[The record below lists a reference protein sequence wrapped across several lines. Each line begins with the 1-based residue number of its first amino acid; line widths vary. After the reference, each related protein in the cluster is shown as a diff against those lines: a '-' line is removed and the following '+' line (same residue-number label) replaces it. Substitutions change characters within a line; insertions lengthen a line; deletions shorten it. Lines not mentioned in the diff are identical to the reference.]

1 MDARQFDVLIIG
13 GGIAGLSAALT
24 LDPGLSVAIVAK
36 GKIKQSNTW
45 MAQGGIAVA
54 WDPDDSPEYHFEDT
68 MRVGQGLCDPVAVRV
83 LVEEAR
89 PAVEF
94 LLEIGAEFDR
104 EEGRIRLAMEGGHSR
119 ARVIHSGDST
129 GSTVAATLGK
139 EASRRGNLTLFDGCF
154 VTDLF
159 QSGGRVGG
167 AFVVEHGSSSAMLLR
182 AAVTLLAAGGLG
194 QIYQAT
200 TNPLAATGDGFAMGA
215 RAGAE
220 MFGMEFVQFHPTG
233 LWSDENPRF
242 LISEAVRGDGAYL
255 LDEGGHRYM
264 LGVHPL
270 AELAPRDVV
279 SAETARIMARQEL
292 DHVFLDARHLGAD
305 YLPRRF
311 PRLYEECARHGYD
324 MATGLVPVTPV
335 AHYMIGGVKTDLD
348 CATNLPGLFA
358 CGEVAYSGV
367 HGANRLA
374 SNSLLEGLVFGR
386 RFARKINALDDLGQ
400 ASSPGQAARRQLTA
414 PAGGVSK
421 KGADDIKVALRSV
434 MSRHAWI
441 FREAAGLE
449 QGLREVDE
457 LLRRLGPGPYGS
469 LTAWEAAN
477 MVEVA
482 RLVLAGALSR
492 RSSIGTHTRTDED

>member
-24 LDPGLSVAIVAK
+24 LDPGLAVAIVAK
-36 GKIKQSNTW
+36 GKIKQSSTW

-54 WDPDDSPEYHFEDT
+54 WDKADSSESHFEDT
-68 MRVGQGLCDPVAVRV
+68 MRAGQGLCDPVAVRV

-94 LLEIGAEFDR
+94 LLEIGAQFDR
-104 EEGRIRLAMEGGHSR
+104 EGGEIRLAREGGHSR

-139 EASRRGNLTLFDGCF
+139 EASKRENITLFDGWF
-154 VTDLF
+154 VTDLLE
-159 QSGGRVGG
+159 QDGEVSG
-167 AFVVEHGSSSAMLLR
+167 ALAMEPGSVHTAILL
-182 AAVTLLAAGGLG
+182 APVTLLAAGGLG
-194 QIYQAT
+194 QIYEAT
-200 TNPLAATGDGFAMGA
+200 TNPLAATGDGFAMAA
-215 RAGAE
+215 RAGAQ

-255 LDEGGHRYM
+255 LDRDGKRYM

-270 AELAPRDVV
+270 AELAPRDIV
-279 SAETARIMARQEL
+279 SAETAKIMARQGLE
-292 DHVFLDARHLGAD
+292 HVFLDARHLGAR
-305 YLPRRF
+305 YLPQRF

-324 MATGLVPVTPV
+324 MARALVPVGPV

-348 CATNLPGLFA
+348 CATSLPGLYA

-386 RFARKINALDDLGQ
+386 RFARKINGLESLDSSESSSGSISQPVGAL
-400 ASSPGQAARRQLTA
+400 AR
-414 PAGGVSK
+414 GVTE
-421 KGADDIKVALRSV
+421 ARAIEIKNELRSV
-434 MSRHAWI
+434 MSRDAWI
-441 FREAAGLE
+441 FRNAAGLE
-449 QGLREVDE
+449 QGLCEVDVLLSE
-457 LLRRLGPGPYGS
+457 LGQAPYRS
-469 LTAWEAAN
+469 LAVWEAVN

-482 RLVLAGALSR
+482 KLVLVGALER
-492 RSSIGTHTRTDED
+492 RVSVGAHTRTDA

>member
-1 MDARQFDVLIIG
+1 MDARQYDVLIIG
-13 GGIAGLSAALT
+13 GGIAGLSAALG

-54 WDPDDSPEYHFEDT
+54 WDEEDSPEYHFEDT

-94 LLEIGAEFDR
+94 LLDIGAEFDR
-104 EEGRIRLAMEGGHSR
+104 ENGRIRLAMEGGHSR

-139 EASRRGNLTLFDGCF
+139 EASRRKNLTLFDGCF
-154 VTDLF
+154 VTDLL
-159 QSGGRVGG
+159 QRDGRVGG
-167 AFVVEHGSSSAMLLR
+167 AFVVEHGSSKAVLLR
-182 AAVTLLAAGGLG
+182 APVTLLAAGGLG

-255 LDEGGHRYM
+255 LDEEGHRYM
-264 LGVHPL
+264 LGAHPL

-279 SAETARIMARQEL
+279 SAETARVMARQDL
-292 DHVFLDARHLGAD
+292 DHVFLDARHLGAE

-311 PRLYEECARHGYD
+311 PRLYAECARHGYD
-324 MATGLVPVTPV
+324 MARALVPVTPV

-348 CATNLPGLFA
+348 CATDLRGLFA

-386 RFARKINALDDLGQ
+386 RFARKINSLEVLDRV
-400 ASSPGQAARRQLTA
+400 APSSKEVPGQLAA
-414 PAGGVSK
+414 AGPLLSK
-421 KGADDIKVALRSV
+421 KGANDIKDAVRSV

-441 FREAAGLE
+441 FRDAAGLE
-449 QGLREVDE
+449 QGLQEVDE
-457 LLRRLGPGPYGS
+457 LLRQLGPGPYGS
-469 LTAWEAAN
+469 LTAWEALN
-477 MVEVA
+477 MAQVA

-492 RSSIGTHTRTDED
+492 RVSVGTHTRID